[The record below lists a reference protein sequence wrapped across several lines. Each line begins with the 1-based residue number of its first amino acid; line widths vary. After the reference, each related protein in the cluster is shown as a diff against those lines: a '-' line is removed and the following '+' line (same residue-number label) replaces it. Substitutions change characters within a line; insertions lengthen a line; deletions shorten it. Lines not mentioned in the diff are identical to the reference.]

1 MRPPRI
7 VRTASFKLAALYALI
22 FGASVIALAAVV
34 YVISTTALDRQTRT
48 RIQSEALELSQE
60 YQAGGLPQMLSAI
73 RARQRGK
80 LVGGLD
86 YTVYDPGGHRLFGTL
101 PHKAISAGW
110 SEMTGPPD
118 GDEPKGELERLVV
131 YSVPLKG
138 GNWLMVGDDIGKVEK
153 VGRLIMTTFGSA
165 LVLMIL
171 FAAVGGVA
179 LSLGFLGRVDAITR
193 TAEAIIGGNIRRRIP
208 LRGTADDLDRLAG
221 TLNRMLDRITG
232 LMESLRQVSSDIA
245 HDLRTPLGR
254 MRQTLDEARRN
265 AQTTQDYE
273 QAVDRALAEAD
284 AILDTFAALLRI
296 AQIES
301 GSRRA
306 GFRSLDLSELV
317 TSVGQTFAPVAED
330 EGRSLALRVAPALR
344 IVGDRELLTQMLAN
358 LVENAIRHTARGA
371 HIDIALSEEGGVP
384 VLMVGDDGPGIPPAE
399 RANVLQRF
407 YRLERSRTHAGSG
420 LGLSLIAAIVDLHGA
435 TMNLDD
441 NAPGLK
447 AVIRFGAAAPAD
459 IPANVPSESQVVPS
473 EVAAQ
478 FDARPGEV

>member
-60 YQAGGLPQMLSAI
+60 YQAGGLTQMLSAI

-86 YTVYDPGGHRLFGTL
+86 YTVYGSGDRRLFGTL
-101 PHKAISAGW
+101 PNKAVAAGW
-110 SEMTGPPD
+110 SQMTGPPD
-118 GDEPKGELERLVV
+118 GDEPKGEQERLLV

-138 GNWLMVGDDIGKVEK
+138 GYWLMVADDIGKVEK

-208 LRGTADDLDRLAG
+208 MRGTDDDLDRLAA

-232 LMESLRQVSSDIA
+232 LMELLRQVSSDIA

-254 MRQTLDEARRN
+254 MRQTLDEARRT
-265 AQTTQDYE
+265 AQTTADYE
-273 QAVDRALAEAD
+273 DAVDRALSEAD

-296 AQIES
+296 TQIES

-306 GFRSLDLSELV
+306 GFCGLDLSRLV
-317 TSVGQTFAPVAED
+317 NSVGQTFAPVAED
-330 EGRSLALRVAPALR
+330 EGRSLAIHAAPNLR
-344 IVGDRELLTQMLAN
+344 IFGDRELLTQMLAN
-358 LVENAIRHTARGA
+358 LIENAIRHTSAGA
-371 HIDIALSEEGGVP
+371 HIDIALGAEGSAVTLS
-384 VLMVGDDGPGIPPAE
+384 VADNGPGIPPVE

-407 YRLERSRTHAGSG
+407 YRLERSRTHTGSG
-420 LGLSLIAAIVDLHGA
+420 LGLSLVAAIVELHGA
-435 TMNLDD
+435 TMVLDD
-441 NAPGLK
+441 NGPGLK
-447 AVIRFGAAAPAD
+447 VVIRFGARLPAD
-459 IPANVPSESQVVPS
+459 TPADSHVS
-473 EVAAQ
+473 A
-478 FDARPGEV
+478 DAPGAMHDPLPDSV